1 MTIEKCQE
9 DLVRSDLRP
18 LVEAVREAGSRAMG
32 GMLDMGRELL
42 ALKAACRHGEWGS
55 AVQAAGVPERTAQR
69 LMRAWREQETHGTLA
84 NPPSV
89 TALLEAAR
97 DGKPDSVSYL
107 DASETEIKDPN
118 QLYEQIEVFE
128 GFGKGVLSDE
138 SLTFGEQFAFA
149 CWGVR
154 REDSGVDARLRVHS
168 IISEYATVFCVA
180 YDSGKAG
187 TLTEKEVTAVNVMH
201 DAVLVGLEGFYKKA
215 AEVMGDPRFKGVT
228 FEDANWVSRQP
239 EIERRKRR
247 VAKRESEQHSGRS
260 LFSYEQP

>member
-1 MTIEKCQE
+1 ME
-9 DLVRSDLRP
+9 LVRSELRQH
-18 LVEAVREAGSRAMG
+18 VDAVRAAAGRAVG
-32 GMLDMGRELL
+32 GMLDTGRELV
-42 ALKAACRHGEWGS
+42 ALKAACRHGEWEE
-55 AVQAAGVPERTAQR
+55 AVAAAGVPERTAQR
-69 LMRAWREQETHGTLA
+69 LMRAWREHEKHGALA

-97 DGKPDSVSYL
+97 EGKSDSVSYL

-128 GFGKGVLSDE
+128 GFGKSVLSDE

-154 REDSGVDARLRVHS
+154 TEDSGVDARLKVHS
-168 IISEYATVFCVA
+168 IITEYATVFCVA

-201 DAVLVGLEGFYKKA
+201 EAVLVGLDGFYKKA
-215 AEVMGDPRFKGVT
+215 AEVMGDPRLKGVT
-228 FEDANWVSRQP
+228 FEDANWASRQP

-247 VAKRESEQHSGRS
+247 VAKRESELAG
-260 LFSYEQP
+260 